1 VIELVETCQQ
11 AAQASESGYESDA
24 LFERT
29 PMLALLLAPL
39 LFSSP
44 VVVAASGCT
53 GADPGITS
61 AVVQSTTTNGNLN
74 HYVIAITVQNM
85 GTANQPSNL
94 LQSVNVYQNGD
105 KVDQKGLQPLRPSKS
120 QTVTYAFERSSE
132 ARAHTTHFRFMLTTP
147 SSSNCNPANDQFRLD
162 V

>member
-1 VIELVETCQQ
+1 
-11 AAQASESGYESDA
+11 
-24 LFERT
+24 
-29 PMLALLLAPL
+29 MLALLLAPL
-39 LFSSP
+39 LFGAP
-44 VVVAASGCT
+44 VMAASTSCT
-53 GADPGITS
+53 GADPGITK
-61 AVVQSTTTNGNLN
+61 AAVQSTTTNGNLN

-105 KVDQKGLQPLRPSKS
+105 KVDQKGLQPLSPGKS
-120 QTVTYAFERSSE
+120 QTVTYAFDRASE

-147 SSSNCNPANDQFRLD
+147 SGSNCSADNDSFRLD